1 MEFSSGTNTLL
12 PVLFQAEY
20 KCCAPIKKKSTSCLS
35 CISVYTVQSSSSFSK
50 WGGGAGRFVDFS
62 GVGGSGKSKSSSLQN
77 LVKIFQLSLHS
88 YAKRALSMFT
98 VKYLP

>member
-20 KCCAPIKKKSTSCLS
+20 KCCAAIKKKSTSFLS

-88 YAKRALSMFT
+88 YAKRALSIFT